1 MSDEE
6 EEHFCF
12 FGTPLEQYDE
22 DSFPKKKPISVE
34 EQIATD
40 AQGRRRFHGAFTGGF
55 SAGFFNTVGS
65 LEGWTPSEF
74 KSTRQDKGRNVIQK
88 PEDFMD
94 QEDLDEH
101 GIAPQRIRAT
111 TDYST
116 SKKRK
121 KKVSFYTASF
131 FGK

>member
-1 MSDEE
+1 M
-6 EEHFCF
+6 
-12 FGTPLEQYDE
+12 
-22 DSFPKKKPISVE
+22 E

-74 KSTRQDKGRNVIQK
+74 KSSRSEKQK
-88 PEDFMD
+88 HVTQNAADFMD
-94 QEDLDEH
+94 DEDMGEF
-101 GIAPQRIRAT
+101 GFAPQSIRAT
-111 TDYST
+111 KDYDT

-121 KKVSFYTASF
+121 RKVCFFSFW
-131 FGK
+131 